1 MKLGT
6 KLILYL
12 LGALIVTMTLHGYL
26 SIQQDKENLT
36 REIRVGMRGFGRA
49 LQAILTVLYA
59 DEGDLRA
66 VQELADRIGP
76 PGNIH
81 GLVLYDRDG
90 RPVVTS
96 ASLRPESRHPDLN
109 PEAVL
114 AIDPGP
120 VLRTG
125 EGTDGY
131 VRGAPQ
137 LVYYRIEP
145 IFDSRRELAGA
156 FVLGRQGWGPWQA
169 IERRRNRIVITT
181 TTLALLLSFLVLFI
195 VNRNLTR
202 PVRALIERV
211 RALGEGR
218 WESRIEVSGPEE
230 IRILAR
236 EFNQMSERLRAA
248 YEQLVREQE
257 ERLKLERD
265 LRRSERLASIG
276 ELAAGL
282 AHEVGTPLNIIGGR
296 AEYLLRKPR
305 TPAEIRENL
314 ETIRTQIDRVAGIVR
329 QLLQFSRPREPVLR
343 EVPLES
349 ILALVEDLLRH
360 HLESK
365 EIRLEHRL
373 PAALPPIKG
382 DPDLLQQVFINLFQ
396 NSLQALGRG
405 GRIRIA
411 AAAGGGDGEGA
422 FLEIVFEDDGPGIA
436 PQDLDRVFDPFFTTK
451 DVGEGNGLGLA
462 VTYGIVRDH
471 GGRIRVESEH
481 GRFTRFVLHLP
492 CSAPRTGVEPGA
504 ADER

>member
-12 LGALIVTMTLHGYL
+12 LGALIVTMTLHGYV

-36 REIRVGMRGFGRA
+36 REIRVGMRGFSRA
-49 LQAILTVLYA
+49 LQAILTVLYG
-59 DEGDLRA
+59 DEGDVKA
-66 VQELADRIGP
+66 VQELADRVGP
-76 PGNIH
+76 AGNIH
-81 GLVLYDRDG
+81 GLVVYDRNG
-90 RPVVTS
+90 NRVVTS
-96 ASLRPESRHPDLN
+96 ASLRQESSHPDLD
-109 PEAVL
+109 PDAVL
-114 AIDPGP
+114 AIDPAP

-125 EGTDGY
+125 EGADGY
-131 VRGAPQ
+131 VRGTPQ
-137 LVYYRIEP
+137 LIYYRIEP
-145 IFDSRRELAGA
+145 VFDSHRELAGA

-169 IERRRNRIVITT
+169 MERRRNRIVVTT

-202 PVRALIERV
+202 PVRALIARV

-236 EFNQMSERLRAA
+236 EFNQMSERLQAA
-248 YEQLVREQE
+248 YEQLLREQE
-257 ERLKLERD
+257 EKLKLERD

-282 AHEVGTPLNIIGGR
+282 AHEIGTPLNIIGGR
-296 AEYLLRKPR
+296 AEYLLRKQR

-343 EVPLES
+343 EVSLES

-360 HLESK
+360 QIESRQ
-365 EIRLEHRL
+365 IVLEHRF
-373 PAALPPIKG
+373 PAALPAIKG

-411 AAAGGGDGEGA
+411 AAARSRDGEGP
-422 FLEIVFEDDGPGIA
+422 FLEIAFEDDGPGIA

-451 DVGEGNGLGLA
+451 DVGEGTGLGLA

-471 GGRIRVESEH
+471 GGTIRAESER
-481 GRFTRFVLHLP
+481 GRFTRFVLNLP
-492 CSAPRTGVEPGA
+492 CSPARTGAEPRAG
-504 ADER
+504 DER